1 MLAKILPAIIVVAG
15 AAAGGF
21 GAQMLNS
28 SSGSAETVKEVAAD
42 KEDAYGDEDSHS
54 EKDKDA
60 HGKKD
65 SHGDKKKDSHG
76 GKKDKKGDGKGASGD
91 DVMYHRFSR
100 EFVVPIMRD
109 NRVRSLVILNLSLE
123 ADSSLS
129 SRLFSEEPKVRDNI
143 MTTLIMLSNE
153 GDTLE
158 DFTDIESYETIRSM
172 ILKNLDSIFAYG
184 IHNVLIMDI
193 AKQDL

>member
-1 MLAKILPAIIVVAG
+1 MLAKILPAIIVIAG

-21 GAQMLNS
+21 GAQMFNS
-28 SSGSAETVKEVAAD
+28 SSGSAETVKEKAD
-42 KEDAYGDEDSHS
+42 DEKSHDKKDDHGKEDKDS
-54 EKDKDA
+54 

-76 GKKDKKGDGKGASGD
+76 GKDKKGSKASSSS

-109 NRVRSLVILNLSLE
+109 NRVRSLVILNLSIE

>member
-1 MLAKILPAIIVVAG
+1 MLAKILPAIIVIVG

-28 SSGSAETVKEVAAD
+28 SSGSAETVKEKSDDAHGD
-42 KEDAYGDEDSHS
+42 KDDHG
-54 EKDKDA
+54 EKDKADD
-60 HGKKD
+60 KKD
-65 SHGDKKKDSHG
+65 SHSAKKDSHG
-76 GKKDKKGDGKGASGD
+76 GKDKKGSGKSASSG

-100 EFVVPIMRD
+100 EFVVPIMRE
-109 NRVRSLVILNLSLE
+109 NRVRSMVILNLSIE

-129 SRLFSEEPKVRDNI
+129 ARLFAEEPKVRDNI

-158 DFTDIESYETIRSM
+158 NFTDIESYETIRSM
-172 ILKNLDSIFAYG
+172 VLKNLDSIFATG
-184 IHNVLIMDI
+184 IHNILIMDI